1 MEAAPAGS
9 AKAPLASPQATA
21 TAHRGLIFMASSCT
35 RGQAVDRRAAAFSRR
50 PNTAVAGAALDDK
63 HGANARGG
71 AGYENIM
78 PAPTTGGAAGS
89 GAMGPQR
96 RAHELDD
103 LAVRSGPAS
112 IGAWARRRRRMKAVM
127 RPARPAS
134 STGSWCKRPMPMA
147 RIDPGRER
155 TRPWSEQ
162 WAGGNRQRR
171 LLQN

>member
-89 GAMGPQR
+89 GAMALGEHMSSMIWPFAAGR
-96 RAHELDD
+96 RA
-103 LAVRSGPAS
+103 SGL
-112 IGAWARRRRRMKAVM
+112 
-127 RPARPAS
+127 
-134 STGSWCKRPMPMA
+134 
-147 RIDPGRER
+147 GRVADAE
-155 TRPWSEQ
+155 
-162 WAGGNRQRR
+162 
-171 LLQN
+171 